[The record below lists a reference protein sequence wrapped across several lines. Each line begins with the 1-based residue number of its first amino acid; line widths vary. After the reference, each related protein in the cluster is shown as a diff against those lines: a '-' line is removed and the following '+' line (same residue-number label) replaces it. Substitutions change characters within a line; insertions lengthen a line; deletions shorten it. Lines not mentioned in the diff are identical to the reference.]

1 MYSIKNKNMCSG
13 ICYLIDWDL
22 YKIHSVFFHTKKLYI
37 PSQVRVSDA
46 TLLKILFVVESS
58 FIIFNIH
65 ATFLAPSLKINWV
78 IQNLKKWPLFK
89 KWPSYGLNRIL
100 FIERNFYEKASQIL
114 LISQKSDSSNM
125 FRVFTPCQWLHFFI
139 FVFWILV
146 AICIKLYF
154 FLKNGDSYLTFKIQV
169 YKLFRIKSEILL
181 S

>member
-1 MYSIKNKNMCSG
+1 MCSG

-22 YKIHSVFFHTKKLYI
+22 HKTHSVFFHTKKLYI

-46 TLLKILFVVESS
+46 TLLKILFLVESS
-58 FIIFNIH
+58 FIILNKH
-65 ATFLAPSLKINWV
+65 AKFVAPCLKINTV
-78 IQNLKKWPLFK
+78 IQNLKKWPLLK

-100 FIERNFYEKASQIL
+100 FIERNFFSKASQIL

-125 FRVFTPCQWLHFFI
+125 FSVFTPCQWLHFF
-139 FVFWILV
+139 FGFWILV

-154 FLKNGDSYLTFKIQV
+154 FLNGDSYLNFKIQV
-169 YKLFRIKSEILL
+169 YKLFRIKSEILP